1 MLGLLLWDFC
11 ETIRRLQLNRNI
23 FRSICAHSFSA
34 ATALTVSLIFPA
46 ASHAALLL
54 GAFHATSGVTVSLA
68 NINFG
73 PNSGPFVIGSQP
85 GDATGGFAPLEGT
98 GGTILNIDSPPYT
111 VNTFVAT
118 PGFLTFAGASNITF
132 TLTELLGGVEGSAA
146 CSTNAALAQAGQN
159 CTPNAPAL
167 SPYNLTNT
175 SATTS
180 VASFNVIGFEVDSLT
195 NTQVAF
201 TGVVSS
207 TFNESFQQLL
217 ADVELPGGP
226 GSVTTTASLS
236 FSTAVPEP
244 GTGISLALGAFSIAG
259 LIGFGRRRAKS

>member
-1 MLGLLLWDFC
+1 
-11 ETIRRLQLNRNI
+11 LNRNI
-23 FRSICAHSFSA
+23 FRSIRAHSFSA
-34 ATALTVSLIFPA
+34 AAALTASLIFPA
-46 ASHAALLL
+46 VSHAALLL
-54 GAFHATSGVTVSLA
+54 GAFHATSGVTVTLA

-73 PNSGPFVIGSQP
+73 TNSGPFVIGTQP

-118 PGFLTFAGASNITF
+118 PDFMTFTAAPNITF
-132 TLTELLGGVEGSAA
+132 TLTELLAGVEGAGQ
-146 CSTNAALAQAGQN
+146 CNLTVAQAQGGQN
-159 CTPNAPAL
+159 CTPNTPAL

-175 SATTS
+175 SASTS
-180 VASFNVIGFEVDSLT
+180 VASFNVIGVEVDSLT
-195 NTQVAF
+195 GTQIGF

-207 TFNESFQQLL
+207 TFNESYEQLL
-217 ADVELPGGP
+217 ADVTAGTA
-226 GSVTTTASLS
+226 VTTTASLS
-236 FSTAVPEP
+236 FSTVPEP